1 MLGTPIQNKIEDL
14 QSLMKIIR
22 YQPFCDSN
30 FWKASVGTKDG
41 QKRVQVSKIRC
52 YRLDNLII
60 IVRIF
65 YRQFCF
71 VVQKLQRSVE
81 SQSLNFL
88 LEMS

>member
-41 QKRVQVSKIRC
+41 QKRVQVSKIRY
-52 YRLDNLII
+52 YRLDNLI
-60 IVRIF
+60 
-65 YRQFCF
+65 
-71 VVQKLQRSVE
+71 KM
-81 SQSLNFL
+81 L
-88 LEMS
+88 LLGYSIADFALSYKNYNATWKANH